1 MATTL
6 FEKSLLRTVFD
17 FADAQKET
25 YLPRFEYL
33 TRHECFSIYDNS
45 FKGRRRYASIKIR
58 KNKVIQPTSIRKHS

>member
-33 TRHECFSIYDNS
+33 TRHECFPIYDNS
-45 FKGRRRYASIKIR
+45 FKGRYASIKIR
-58 KNKVIQPTSIRKHS
+58 KKNTVIRPMSIRKHS